1 MDTPIFLAQF
11 WGIVFVLTGITL
23 MINRESVVTLLKL
36 VQEDGM
42 VILLGYGTLMLGVAH
57 ILLYNTWT
65 DWTVIITLI
74 GWIILLKGIVRLV
87 APHYTQRLVKFYN
100 SPHRIRVSLIIMII
114 IGIFLINQ
122 GFQPIRY

>member
-42 VILLGYGTLMLGVAH
+42 VILLGYGALMLGVAH
-57 ILLYNTWT
+57 ILVYNTWT
-65 DWTVIITLI
+65 DWTIIITLI
-74 GWIILLKGIVRLV
+74 GWLILTKGIVRLV

-100 SPHRIRVSLIIMII
+100 TPHRIRVTLVIVII

-122 GFQPIRY
+122 GFEPIRY

>member
-42 VILLGYGTLMLGVAH
+42 VILLGYGALMLGVAH
-57 ILLYNTWT
+57 ILVYNTWT
-65 DWTVIITLI
+65 DWTIIITLI
-74 GWIILLKGIVRLV
+74 GWLILLKGIIRLI

-100 SPHRIRVSLIIMII
+100 TPHRIRVTLVIVII

-122 GFQPIRY
+122 

>member
-42 VILLGYGTLMLGVAH
+42 VILL
-57 ILLYNTWT
+57 
-65 DWTVIITLI
+65 
-74 GWIILLKGIVRLV
+74 
-87 APHYTQRLVKFYN
+87 
-100 SPHRIRVSLIIMII
+100 
-114 IGIFLINQ
+114 
-122 GFQPIRY
+122 